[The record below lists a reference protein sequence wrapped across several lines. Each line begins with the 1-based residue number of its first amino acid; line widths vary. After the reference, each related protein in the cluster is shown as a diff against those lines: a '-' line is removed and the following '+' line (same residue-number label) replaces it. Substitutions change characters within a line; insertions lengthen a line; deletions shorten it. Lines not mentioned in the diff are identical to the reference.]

1 MKSEEICS
9 VDSKDETNEQPV
21 NAEPEIPR
29 REHKKACITQIH
41 EIQVVLADIDG
52 VHPAITELEKERSLP
67 PLGFSLGLSLR
78 SEQKMEIVQ
87 SVLRAMPVR
96 LIKSHGKYKCVS
108 NVQLYR
114 LAASCLSPSEEIP
127 ALVIT
132 SRNKRDV
139 IQENYLV
146 ELYLLPI
153 VLALGLDGVRCLY
166 EIWEDNKDNQL
177 FKSALPLRTKTAF
190 ADAFRVSPASLKK
203 KKKP

>member
-1 MKSEEICS
+1 MKSEEIYS
-9 VDSKDETNEQPV
+9 VDSKGETNEQLV

-29 REHKKACITQIH
+29 RETKKACITQVQETQIK
-41 EIQVVLADIDG
+41 LADIDG
-52 VHPAITELEKERSLP
+52 VHPAITDLEKELSLP

-87 SVLRAMPVR
+87 SVLRAMPAR
-96 LIKSHGKYKCVS
+96 LIKSHGKYKCVG

-127 ALVIT
+127 ALITT

-139 IQENYLV
+139 IQPNYLA

-153 VLALGLDGVRCLY
+153 AFALGLDDVRRLY

-190 ADAFRVSPASLKK
+190 ANAFRVSPATLKK
-203 KKKP
+203 KKS

>member
-9 VDSKDETNEQPV
+9 VDSKGETNEQPV
-21 NAEPEIPR
+21 HAVPGIPC
-29 REHKKACITQIH
+29 RESRKACITQIQ
-41 EIQVVLADIDG
+41 EIQIKLADIGG

-67 PLGFSLGLSLR
+67 PLGLFPKSMQSAA
-78 SEQKMEIVQ
+78 EIVR
-87 SVLRAMPVR
+87 STLRESPVR
-96 LIKSHGKYKCVS
+96 LTKSHGKFRCIG
-108 NVQLYR
+108 NVRLYR

-127 ALVIT
+127 ALITT

-139 IQENYLV
+139 IQENYLA

-177 FKSALPLRTKTAF
+177 FESALPLRTKTAF